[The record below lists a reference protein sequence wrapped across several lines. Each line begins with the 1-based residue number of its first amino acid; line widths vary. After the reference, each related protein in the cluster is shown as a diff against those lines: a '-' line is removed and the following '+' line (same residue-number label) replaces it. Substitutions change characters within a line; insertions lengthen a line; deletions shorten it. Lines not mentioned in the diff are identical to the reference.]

1 MIRNFN
7 FNYIGEFDISSIA
20 EKVKSLSDDDW
31 NEFDY
36 RQKKFPAHKE
46 TLTIPL
52 LFDNDFDSYPIAYK
66 FFNLFEEDVVKVH
79 AFFSQFYKT
88 GRFARLI
95 LVKLLANSEI
105 TPHYDQGNSLNQG
118 LRHHIPI
125 ITNDKVFFQISK
137 DIKHLKQNEVWE
149 INNQRLHGVKNESA
163 EDRVH
168 MIVDWII

>member
-7 FNYIGEFDISSIA
+7 FNYIGNFDTSSLADKI
-20 EKVKSLSDDDW
+20 KLLSDADW
-31 NEFDY
+31 REFDY

-52 LFDNDFDSYPIAYK
+52 LFDNNFDSYPTACK
-66 FFNLFEEDVVKVH
+66 FFTLFEDDINKVH
-79 AFFSQFYKT
+79 SFFTQVYRT

-105 TPHYDQGNSLNQG
+105 TPHYDQGSSLKQG

-125 ITNDKVFFQISK
+125 ITNDSVSFQISK
-137 DIKHLKQNEVWE
+137 DIKNLKVNEVWE
-149 INNQRLHGVKNESA
+149 INNQRLHGVKNSSP